1 MKKGRPGQIVS
12 ALGDVALESQLR
24 AVLMYEGGSLGVRT
38 SHVDRFAASRSFS
51 SIDLD
56 GQVVRIKISPGRTK
70 VEHDDASRAA
80 KLLGLPVRE
89 VVSRAEAA
97 WREHLDQSRKD

>member
-1 MKKGRPGQIVS
+1 
-12 ALGDVALESQLR
+12 
-24 AVLMYEGGSLGVRT
+24 MYEGGSLGVRT

-97 WREHLDQSRKD
+97 WREQSGEHEPPPVDRRSEPGSPITPLRP